1 MKTLF
6 DFITYVK
13 GIEYLIALS
22 FIALY
27 IIYAE
32 ILKPKPFRTL
42 VERAREDMEYIKRT
56 GYRETAKTLLKAVSA
71 PFVALAYVIIL
82 PFTFIGALA
91 VSAYNGLITLGSRI
105 AIFGWRPTEAYLAGK
120 KKKKEKKEAEK

>member
-6 DFITYVK
+6 DFITHVK
-13 GIEYLIALS
+13 GVEYLIAIS

-32 ILKPKPFRTL
+32 ILKPRPFKRL
-42 VERAREDMEYIKRT
+42 VETAKEDMEYIKKT
-56 GYRETAKTLLKAVSA
+56 GYRETARTLLKAVAA
-71 PFVALAYVIIL
+71 PFVALAYVVIL
-82 PFTFIGALA
+82 PFSFFGALA
-91 VSAYNGLITLGSRI
+91 IAAYNGLLTLGSRI

-120 KKKKEKKEAEK
+120 KKKEKKEAKK

>member
-6 DFITYVK
+6 DFITHVK
-13 GIEYLIALS
+13 GVEYLIAIS

-32 ILKPKPFRTL
+32 ILKPKPFKRLIETT
-42 VERAREDMEYIKRT
+42 RDDMEYIRKT
-56 GYRETAKTLLKAVSA
+56 GYRETVKTLLKAMAA

-82 PFTFIGALA
+82 PFTFLGALA
-91 VSAYNGLITLGSRI
+91 ITAYNGLLSAGSRI

-120 KKKKEKKEAEK
+120 KRKKEKKEVEK

>member
-6 DFITYVK
+6 DFITHVK
-13 GIEYLIALS
+13 GVEYLIAIS

-32 ILKPKPFRTL
+32 ILKPRPFKRL
-42 VERAREDMEYIKRT
+42 VETAREDMEYIKKT
-56 GYRETAKTLLKAVSA
+56 GYRETAKTLLKAISA

-82 PFTFIGALA
+82 PFSFLGALA
-91 VSAYNGLITLGSRI
+91 IGAYNGLITLGSRI
-105 AIFGWRPTEAYLAGK
+105 AIFGWRPTEAYLAGR
-120 KKKKEKKEAEK
+120 KKKEKKEGEK

>member
-6 DFITYVK
+6 DFITHVK
-13 GIEYLIALS
+13 GVEYLIAIS

-32 ILKPKPFRTL
+32 ILKPKPFKRL
-42 VERAREDMEYIKRT
+42 VETAREDMEYIKKT
-56 GYRETAKTLLKAVSA
+56 GYRETAKTLLKAISA

-82 PFTFIGALA
+82 PFSFLGALA
-91 VSAYNGLITLGSRI
+91 IGAYNGLLTLGSRI
-105 AIFGWRPTEAYLAGK
+105 AIFGWRPTEAYLTGR
-120 KKKKEKKEAEK
+120 KKKEKKEAEK